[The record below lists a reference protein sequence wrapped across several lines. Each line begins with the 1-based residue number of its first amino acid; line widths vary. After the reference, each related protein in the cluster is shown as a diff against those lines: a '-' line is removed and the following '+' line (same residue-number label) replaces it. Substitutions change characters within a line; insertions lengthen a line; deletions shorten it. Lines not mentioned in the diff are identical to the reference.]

1 MKRSFGLVSLTL
13 PALLLS
19 SCGSYLAFG
28 YVRYITVDTEAIVTT
43 SYVNLTQIYVF
54 KDASLKPNPN
64 DYEQPFDY
72 RMACSEQSFMEFTFS
87 RFLGKET
94 IEDVDYLLIAKE
106 KVYYVSISI
115 KKTGE
120 TNYSSEKQ
128 IYFNGVAVTI
138 GGDTKNTQYDSEN
151 LRSYLLDDYGLKQS
165 NPNGRINQ
173 SILNTFEY
181 K

>member
-1 MKRSFGLVSLTL
+1 MKKTVGLLSLTL

-43 SYVNLTQIYVF
+43 SYVNLTQIFVF
-54 KDASLKPNPN
+54 KDASLKPNPD

-72 RMACSEQSFMEFTFS
+72 RMACSQNAFMEFTFS
-87 RFLGKET
+87 RFLGKEA
-94 IEDVDYLLIAKE
+94 IDGVDYLLIAKE
-106 KVYYVSISI
+106 KVYYVTISI
-115 KKTGE
+115 DKTGE
-120 TNYSSEKQ
+120 TNYSPDKQ

-138 GGDTKNTQYDSEN
+138 GGNTKNTQYDSEN
-151 LRSYLLDDYGLKQS
+151 LRSYLIDDYGLKQS
-165 NPNGRINQ
+165 NPYGRIDQ